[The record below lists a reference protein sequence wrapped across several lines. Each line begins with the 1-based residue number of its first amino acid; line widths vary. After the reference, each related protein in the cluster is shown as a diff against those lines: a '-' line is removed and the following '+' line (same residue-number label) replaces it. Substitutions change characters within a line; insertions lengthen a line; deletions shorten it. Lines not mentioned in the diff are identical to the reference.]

1 MTTTSVDTTSTQS
14 TETSRFALG
23 YRTFMS
29 RHASMVPTFAAM
41 AILIVL
47 FIGAEAFLRGDF
59 ITARNISALLLDN
72 AYLLILAVGMTFVIV
87 TAGIDLAVGSV
98 MAFAGIWL
106 ASLIASGTPA
116 YLAIPIILVGGA
128 LIGLLTGVLVHYFD
142 VQPFIA
148 SLAGLFLGRG
158 LAFVVSLSSIRV
170 DDPMIPFFQSRI
182 RLGEWYITPTGIIA
196 LIVVIVGALVMQ
208 LTRFGRTIYAI
219 GGSEQS
225 ARLMGLNV
233 ASTKIAVYVISGFC
247 AGLAGLVLTAYSGA
261 AYPRYGI
268 GTELDA
274 IAAVVIGGTLLT
286 GGRGY
291 VLGSMVGVFVYG
303 TINTIIG
310 FMGAEQSW
318 TRIIIGLL
326 LLLFILVQRFIV
338 GRTERRT

>member
-1 MTTTSVDTTSTQS
+1 MTTVDVVPEESTTWRRIAQ
-14 TETSRFALG
+14 G
-23 YRTFMS
+23 YQTFMS
-29 RHASMVPTFAAM
+29 RHSSTMPTFAAM
-41 AILIVL
+41 AILLLL
-47 FIGAEAFLRGDF
+47 FLGAEAFLRGDF

-98 MAFAGIWL
+98 MAFTGILLAKLVAG
-106 ASLIASGTPA
+106 GTPA
-116 YLAIPIILVGGA
+116 YIAVPVIILGGMA
-128 LIGLLTGVLVHYFD
+128 IGLLTGILVQYFD

-158 LAFVVSLSSIRV
+158 LAYVVSLSSIKV
-170 DDPMIPFFQSRI
+170 EDPAILWLQSTRI

-196 LIVVIVGALVMQ
+196 LLVVIVGALVMQ
-208 LTRFGRTIYAI
+208 FTRFGRTVYAI
-219 GGSEQS
+219 GGNEQS
-225 ARLMGLNV
+225 ARLMGLNI
-233 ASTKIAVYVISGFC
+233 ARTKVAVYVISGLC
-247 AGLAGLVLTAYSGA
+247 AALAGLVLTAYSGA
-261 AYPRYGI
+261 GYPRNGI

-303 TINTIIG
+303 TINTIIS
-310 FMGAEQSW
+310 FKGAEQSW
-318 TRIIIGLL
+318 TRIIVGLL
-326 LLLFILVQRFIV
+326 LLLFIVVQRYIV

>member
-1 MTTTSVDTTSTQS
+1 MTTTSVDTTSTQAKQG
-14 TETSRFALG
+14 SRLALG
-23 YRTFMS
+23 YQTFMS
-29 RHASMVPTFAAM
+29 RHSSMMPTFAAIV
-41 AILIVL
+41 ILLVL
-47 FIGAEAFLRGDF
+47 FVGAEAFLRGDF

-98 MAFAGIWL
+98 MAFTGILL
-106 ASLIASGTPA
+106 AKLIADGMNA
-116 YLAIPIILVGGA
+116 YVAIPIILIGGA

-148 SLAGLFLGRG
+148 SLAGLFLARG

-170 DDPMIPFFQSRI
+170 DDPIIPFFQSRI
-182 RLGEWYITPTGIIA
+182 RFGEWYITPTGIIA
-196 LIVVIVGALVMQ
+196 VVVVIIGAIVMQ
-208 LTRFGRTIYAI
+208 MTRFGRTVYAI

-233 ASTKIAVYVISGFC
+233 ARTKVAVYVISGFC
-247 AGLAGLVLTAYSGA
+247 AGLAGLVLTAYSA
-261 AYPRYGI
+261 SAYPRNGI

-291 VLGSMVGVFVYG
+291 VLGSVVGVFVYG
-303 TINTIIG
+303 TINTIIN

-318 TRIIIGLL
+318 TRIIVGLL
-326 LLLFILVQRFIV
+326 LLVFILVQRFIV